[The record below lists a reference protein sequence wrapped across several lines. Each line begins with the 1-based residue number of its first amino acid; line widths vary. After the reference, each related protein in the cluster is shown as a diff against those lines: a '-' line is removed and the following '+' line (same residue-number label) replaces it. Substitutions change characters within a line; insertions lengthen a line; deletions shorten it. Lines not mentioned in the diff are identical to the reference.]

1 MRIVNTLRV
10 ALTGL
15 AVIGA
20 VSAYAQMDK
29 RSQYE
34 GSAASV
40 VDDKGNLRVPFDYRT
55 PIGNGLSVLSSA
67 RATIRLDL

>member
-15 AVIGA
+15 ALIGA

-34 GSAASV
+34 GSAATV

-55 PIGNGLSVLSSA
+55 A
-67 RATIRLDL
+67 YR

>member
-1 MRIVNTLRV
+1 MVNEHYRFAEMRSNGMRIVNTLRV

-15 AVIGA
+15 ALIGA

-34 GSAASV
+34 GSAATV

-55 PIGNGLSVLSSA
+55 A
-67 RATIRLDL
+67 YR